1 MPLGREDP
9 RGQRAESGQS
19 RAALHHPMDCRP
31 PSSPVYRTSQ
41 ARTLEWLTTSF
52 SGDLPNPRIEP
63 EFLTSPALVGRL
75 FTVEPHR
82 KPSQRLLRPIYW
94 AQLSSMKE
102 VHPSEKEREN
112 KLPSI

>member
-1 MPLGREDP
+1 MLICSVAFDSSVTSRTRAHEAPLSMEFP
-9 RGQRAESGQS
+9 RQEYWSG
-19 RAALHHPMDCRP
+19 LPFP
-31 PSSPVYRTSQ
+31 PP
-41 ARTLEWLTTSF
+41 
-52 SGDLPNPRIEP
+52 GDLPNPRIEP
-63 EFLTSPALVGRL
+63 EFLTSPVLVGRL

-112 KLPSI
+112 KLPNI